1 MMEIWRQNSLR
12 KSISFMS
19 VVRPML
25 KVIWPVRIRRPM
37 LSTALATS
45 CSPVKA
51 MKVSNVAKTIIR
63 NGSREWRIRWLW
75 RLRWTGKAGEAR
87 SRALPVFRWP
97 NAQLPLAATRTA
109 DGHVASG
116 IADECADLPGPAD
129 ACRVTSSLRHGCIRR
144 SRSSRACGSG
154 RWIRILFAV
163 WGAGINAALRLP
175 VHAHRIAFVD
185 RHHHALVEDRIA
197 GGIEQDQIGR
207 AKAASGQHDGLGI
220 RHRCV
225 CHFRIADDDLGD
237 RGGQA

>member
-51 MKVSNVAKTIIR
+51 MKVSNVAQKRLSGT
-63 NGSREWRIRWLW
+63 GSRRMANSMAVAPSLDRKSRRSQVTRSA
-75 RLRWTGKAGEAR
+75 RL
-87 SRALPVFRWP
+87 SVP

-116 IADECADLPGPAD
+116 FADECADLPARPMPAGSLLHCAMD
-129 ACRVTSSLRHGCIRR
+129 VFGAAGAAALRQRPMDSNSFRSLGCRNKLALRLRYTRTVLPSSIDTIT
-144 SRSSRACGSG
+144 RSSRIA
-154 RWIRILFAV
+154 
-163 WGAGINAALRLP
+163 LP
-175 VHAHRIAFVD
+175 V
-185 RHHHALVEDRIA
+185 

-207 AKAASGQHDGLGI
+207 AKLRVGQHDGLGI
-220 RHRCV
+220 ATVASATSNCR
-225 CHFRIADDDLGD
+225 
-237 RGGQA
+237 